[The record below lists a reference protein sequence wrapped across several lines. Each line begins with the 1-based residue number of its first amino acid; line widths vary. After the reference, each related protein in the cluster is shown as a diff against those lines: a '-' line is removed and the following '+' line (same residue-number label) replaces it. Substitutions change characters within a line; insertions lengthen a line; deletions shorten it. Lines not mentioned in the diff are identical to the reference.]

1 MKLTLKN
8 VARISSAEIDIGGI
22 TIVAGPNGAGKS
34 TISRAAMTLCSV
46 SSRLPFLVQAERVS
60 SILNIMREAFGKFG
74 ADMFPMEDPLGKRRK
89 FWGLWLSPEWWE
101 NLEGVR
107 EWFKNNA
114 KEQEGFIVYPDQ
126 FVDSLKFSEALRDAL
141 AKVREVLDR
150 DESVYVDYVC
160 MKAFRRAFRNQMRPL
175 HQNAS
180 VISTI
185 SIADEKDKV
194 SIAFNGDGISD
205 MTEMG
210 RTIAPTTVYLE
221 PLHFMDFV
229 DGRHYGV
236 SDRYTAGNLCICNVI
251 SRPPPKNLSLEEADE
266 LKETQ
271 SILKEIIGVIHGRLV
286 DDEDSVR
293 FKENIVG
300 VDYMINLKNMASGMK
315 TMAAVVRAVENRS
328 IRRGSLLIIDEP
340 ESNLHPEWQVKFAIF
355 LVLLQK
361 RLGVYMLLNTHSPY
375 FLQAINV
382 YSKDSEVE
390 SHFYRMLPDQEETI
404 SKQSSEEVLKSYHSD
419 SVGGNLEDVFR
430 DMARPFD
437 NLI

>member
-60 SILNIMREAFGKFG
+60 SILNILRESFGKFG

-107 EWFKNNA
+107 EWFKNSA

-126 FVDSLKFSEALRDAL
+126 FVDSLKFAEALRDAL

-251 SRPPPKNLSLEEADE
+251 SRPPPKNLSLEEANE

-286 DDEDSVR
+286 DDEDSVK

-340 ESNLHPEWQVKFAIF
+340 ESNLHPEWQVKFAVF

-361 RLGVYMLLNTHSPY
+361 RLGVSILLNTHSPY

-419 SVGGNLEDVFR
+419 PVGGNLEDVFR

>member
-1 MKLTLKN
+1 MKKEELYEHIKRKGSFLCVGLDT
-8 VARISSAEIDIGGI
+8 DIKKI
-22 TIVAGPNGAGKS
+22 PECL
-34 TISRAAMTLCSV
+34 M
-46 SSRLPFLVQAERVS
+46 QE
-60 SILNIMREAFGKFG
+60 
-74 ADMFPMEDPLGKRRK
+74 EDPIFTFNKAIIDATADLCIAYK
-89 FWGLWLSPEWWE
+89 P
-101 NLEGVR
+101 NLAFYESMGVKGWIAF
-107 EWFKNNA
+107 EKTVKYIKQF
-114 KEQEGFIVYPDQ
+114 YPDQ
-126 FVDSLKFSEALRDAL
+126 FIESSKFAEALRDAL

-150 DESVYVDYVC
+150 DDGVYVDYVC
-160 MKAFRRAFRNQMRPL
+160 MKAFRRAFRSQMRPL
-175 HQNAS
+175 HQDAS
-180 VISTI
+180 VLSTI
-185 SIADEKDKV
+185 SITDEKNTV

-236 SDRYTAGNLCICNVI
+236 SDRYTAGNLCVCNVI

-271 SILKEIIGVIHGRLV
+271 SILKEIVGVIHGRLV
-286 DDEDSVR
+286 DDEDAVR

-382 YSKDSEVE
+382 YSKDSGVE

-419 SVGGNLEDVFR
+419 SVGGNLENVFR